1 MRILFITASYLPT
14 TNGVTYHIS
23 STAQALRKMGHR
35 VYILAPSFPG
45 YKDRDKDVIRY
56 PSLPNPFIKN
66 YPMGIPFLPLK
77 KLRKLKIDIIHTHH
91 PLVIGQAASQM
102 AEKLGK
108 PLFFTAHT
116 QYEQYLNYY
125 FPRGYDTTS
134 KILVKDLVKI
144 SQKSKNVICP
154 SANTE
159 KRLFKHGIKNTV
171 IVNNGVEDFF
181 FNKPRGKPFSPLTLA
196 YAGRLDREKNPLE
209 LIKIARELK
218 KIIPDFKFWILG
230 SGLLFQKMQD
240 QTLRSGLE
248 NNITF
253 TGVVDRKL
261 IPEIYKSVHLFI
273 TPSLSEVMPISI
285 LEAMASGIPTIS
297 LKNSGLE
304 EIVIDDKSGYVCERN
319 PRKIAEKIKRITKD
333 KENYYNLSQK
343 TYEYALNFSAKIT
356 AQKLFDLY
364 TTFKK

>member
-14 TNGVTYHIS
+14 TNGVTYHVS
-23 STAQALRKMGHR
+23 STAQALRKLGHK
-35 VYILAPSFPG
+35 VFILAPSFPG

-56 PSLPNPFIKN
+56 PSLPNPFVKN
-66 YPMGIPFLPLK
+66 YPMGIPFLSLK
-77 KLRKLKIDIIHTHH
+77 KMRKLKIDVVHTHH
-91 PLVIGQAASQM
+91 PLIIGQAASQI
-102 AEKLGK
+102 AEKLSK

-125 FPRGYDTTS
+125 FPHGYNTTS
-134 KILVKDLVKI
+134 RILVNDLVNI
-144 SQKSKNVICP
+144 ASKSKKVICP

-159 KRLFKHGIKNTV
+159 KRLSKHGIKNTV
-171 IVNNGVEDFF
+171 IINNGAEDFF
-181 FNKPRGKPFSPLTLA
+181 FNKPPEKPFHPLTLV
-196 YAGRLDREKNPLE
+196 YTGRLDREKNPFE

-218 KIIPDFKFWILG
+218 KLIPDFKFWILG

-240 QTLRSGLE
+240 QTLRLGLE
-248 NNITF
+248 NNIVF
-253 TGVVDRKL
+253 TGIVDRKL

-285 LEAMASGIPTIS
+285 LEAMACGVPTLS

-304 EIVIDDKSGYVCERN
+304 EIVINGKSGYVCERN
-319 PRKIAEKIKRITKD
+319 PRKIAEKINEITKD
-333 KENYYNLSQK
+333 KESYFRLSQE
-343 TYEYALNFSAKIT
+343 TYEYALNFSTKAT

-364 TTFKK
+364 SEFKK

>member
-23 STAQALRKMGHR
+23 STTQALRKLGHR
-35 VYILAPSFPG
+35 VYVLAPSFPG

-66 YPMGIPFLPLK
+66 YPLGIPLLPLNK
-77 KLRKLKIDIIHTHH
+77 IRRLKIDIVHTHH
-91 PLVIGQAASQM
+91 PLVIGQAASQI

-134 KILVKDLVKI
+134 KILIKDLIKI
-144 SQKSKNVICP
+144 SQKSKKVICP
-154 SANTE
+154 SLNTE

-171 IVNNGVEDFF
+171 IVNNGIEDFF
-181 FNKPRGKPFSPLTLA
+181 FNKPTKKPFNPLALA
-196 YAGRLDREKNPLE
+196 YTGRLEREKNPFE
-209 LIKIARELK
+209 LIKVARELK
-218 KIIPDFKFWILG
+218 KTIPDFKFWILG

-240 QTLRSGLE
+240 QTFKLGLE

-304 EIVIDDKSGYVCERN
+304 EIVINSKTGYICERN
-319 PRKIAEKIKRITKD
+319 PRKIAEKINEITKD
-333 KENYYNLSQK
+333 KENYFSLSQK
-343 TYEYALNFSAKIT
+343 TYGYALNFSAKAT

-364 TTFKK
+364 TAFKR

>member
-1 MRILFITASYLPT
+1 M
-14 TNGVTYHIS
+14 
-23 STAQALRKMGHR
+23 
-35 VYILAPSFPG
+35 
-45 YKDRDKDVIRY
+45 
-56 PSLPNPFIKN
+56 
-66 YPMGIPFLPLK
+66 
-77 KLRKLKIDIIHTHH
+77 
-91 PLVIGQAASQM
+91 
-102 AEKLGK
+102 
-108 PLFFTAHT
+108 
-116 QYEQYLNYY
+116 
-125 FPRGYDTTS
+125 
-134 KILVKDLVKI
+134 VKI
-144 SQKSKNVICP
+144 SQKSKKVICP

-171 IVNNGVEDFF
+171 IVNNGIEDFF
-181 FNKPRGKPFSPLTLA
+181 FNKPQEKPFNPLTLA

-240 QTLRSGLE
+240 QTLRLGLE

-273 TPSLSEVMPISI
+273 TPSLSEVMPISV

-319 PRKIAEKIKRITKD
+319 PRKIAERINEITKD
-333 KENYYNLSQK
+333 KKGYLCLSQK
-343 TYEYALNFSAKIT
+343 TYEYTLNFSTKST

-364 TTFKK
+364 TAFKN

>member
-1 MRILFITASYLPT
+1 MRILFVTASYLPT
-14 TNGVTYHIS
+14 TNGVTYHVS
-23 STAQALRKMGHR
+23 STAQALRKMGHK

-66 YPMGIPFLPLK
+66 YPMGIPFLPAK
-77 KLRKLKIDIIHTHH
+77 KLRKLKIDVIHTHH

-116 QYEQYLNYY
+116 HYEQYLNYY

-134 KILVKDLVKI
+134 KILVKDLIKI
-144 SQKSKNVICP
+144 SQKSRKVICP

-159 KRLFKHGIKNTV
+159 KRLIKHGIKNT
-171 IVNNGVEDFF
+171 IIINNGVEDFF
-181 FNKPRGKPFSPLTLA
+181 FNKPQEKPFNPLTLA
-196 YAGRLDREKNPLE
+196 YTGRLDREKKPLE

-218 KIIPDFKFWILG
+218 KLIPDFKFWILG

-240 QTLRSGLE
+240 QTLRLGLE

-273 TPSLSEVMPISI
+273 TTSLSEVMPISI
-285 LEAMASGIPTIS
+285 LEAMACGIPTIS

-304 EIVIDDKSGYVCERN
+304 ELVIDNQSGYVCERN
-319 PRKIAEKIKRITKD
+319 PKKIAEKIKEITKD
-333 KENYYNLSQK
+333 KENYYNLSQQ
-343 TYEYALNFSAKIT
+343 TYKYALNFSAKST

>member
-1 MRILFITASYLPT
+1 
-14 TNGVTYHIS
+14 
-23 STAQALRKMGHR
+23 
-35 VYILAPSFPG
+35 
-45 YKDRDKDVIRY
+45 
-56 PSLPNPFIKN
+56 
-66 YPMGIPFLPLK
+66 MGIPFLPIK
-77 KLRKLKIDIIHTHH
+77 KLRKLKIDVVHTHH
-91 PLVIGQAASQM
+91 PLIIGQAASQM

-116 QYEQYLNYY
+116 HYEQYLNYY
-125 FPRGYDTTS
+125 FPHGYNTTS

-144 SQKSKNVICP
+144 SQKSKEVICP

-159 KRLFKHGIKNTV
+159 KRLIKHGIKNTIV
-171 IVNNGVEDFF
+171 INNGVENFF
-181 FNKPRGKPFSPLTLA
+181 FNKPPKKPFNPLTLA
-196 YAGRLDREKNPLE
+196 YTGRLDREKNPFE

-240 QTLRSGLE
+240 QTLRLGLE

-273 TPSLSEVMPISI
+273 TTSVSEVMPISI
-285 LEAMASGIPTIS
+285 IEAMASGIPIIA

-304 EIVIDDKSGYVCERN
+304 EIVIDNKTGFLCDKN
-319 PRKIAEKIKRITKD
+319 PKKIAEKIRGITKD

-343 TYEYALNFSAKIT
+343 THEYALNFSARST